1 MTATLVH
8 VEPITSG
15 VQTIILD
22 IPPVNAVNMPAMEQL
37 ADAFVELSFSKATV
51 ALLMGR
57 QQGPFCAG
65 ADMKEHLDSLGHHRR
80 GRLWRSVLSAMRQSP
95 IPIIAAVNGPCVGL
109 GMGLITHCDLVI
121 ASEGASFGLPEI
133 NVGRAGGA
141 ANLRR
146 FVPERIVRRMV
157 LTGDRI
163 TSAEA
168 LDAHLI
174 DEVVPM
180 ADWHSRPITLA
191 RSIAEKGDRVVRI
204 GKRSLDESEFL
215 AFEEGSALE
224 AKYADQLRNEGFWE
238 LLT

>member
-1 MTATLVH
+1 MTTTLVR
-8 VEPITSG
+8 VEPIDSG

-22 IPPVNAVNMPAMEQL
+22 NPPVNAVNVTMMGQL
-37 ADAFVELSFSKATV
+37 ADAFVGLSFAKATV
-51 ALLMGR
+51 ALLMGQTLR
-57 QQGPFCAG
+57 PFCAG
-65 ADMKEHLDSLGHHRR
+65 ADMKEELDSPGHHRR

-95 IPIIAAVNGPCVGL
+95 IPIIAAVDGPCVGL

-163 TSAEA
+163 SASEA

-180 ADWHSRPITLA
+180 AEWQSRPLALA
-191 RSIAEKGDRVVRI
+191 RSIAGKGDRVIRI

-238 LLT
+238 SLT